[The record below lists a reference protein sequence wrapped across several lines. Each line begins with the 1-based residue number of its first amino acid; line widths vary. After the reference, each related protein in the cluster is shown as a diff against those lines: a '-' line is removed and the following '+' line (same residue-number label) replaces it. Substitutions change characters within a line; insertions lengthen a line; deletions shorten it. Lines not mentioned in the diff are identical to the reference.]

1 MLSRLGALLQ
11 QAVETREP
19 SVDLLEAFTE
29 HWTGITGYYLEATDE
44 SVPARQTDIPWRLR
58 QMLDILVHEERQRPP
73 GDTGP
78 CLEFL
83 LQHKLLETLATL
95 GKAEYPPGMRQQVLL
110 FFSRLLGQLQH
121 PLLHYLNVHRPVQL
135 LQLSGDRLGS
145 GTEREELQFTA
156 VLCSKIQQDPG
167 LLPHILQGKS
177 VLNGR
182 RAPESPRTDP
192 SGTSASS
199 MPRAEGLEHPPGT
212 AANSECLEPS
222 PGTTAVST
230 PRTESLEHPL
240 GTSASSMPRA
250 EGLEH
255 PSGTSANS
263 THRAEG
269 LEHPPGT
276 SASSMPRKENLEHPP
291 GTTASSERL
300 EHPPGTTASSER
312 LEHPLGTSASSM
324 PRAEGL
330 EHPLGTTASS
340 MPRKENL
347 DHPSGTDATSPPAQ
361 PSPARRDSN
370 LVTCLVALCRSKKS
384 RVALKA
390 RENMLLLA
398 GLSQEAAATCLA
410 RGTALCQLLVGHLCD
425 LYSAVPAGTDPADV
439 LGMDRASWRSQG
451 DGAGDG
457 GFPGKESLA
466 EFLGWLD
473 FLDEL
478 VMGAHPLVADAISQA
493 VEEKFLQG
501 TLQPQLLQ
509 MSELAVLGATAV
521 LTGTVRQLRSPA
533 LLHRLVLFLL
543 GPHRHPET
551 PGDAAHALRA
561 QLIERCDHLSD
572 EISLASL
579 RLFEELLR
587 KPHEH
592 VAHNLVLRNLEARAY
607 LQRGAEER
615 GPPETEPEEDGLEL
629 EEDPYFTDGFP
640 DSFGVTKNPSP
651 ASTPSGKERVSEVV
665 SSFLCLV
672 PEEAKTS
679 SCMEEG
685 GYDTYVHDALAMVQ
699 ACRANAA
706 PWGWP
711 SCPRPLDSCHCCHPG
726 VVFYEGHFLKVLFD
740 RMSRILDQPYS
751 LNLQVTSVL
760 SQLAAFPHPHL
771 HEYLLDPYLSL
782 APGCRSLF
790 SVLVRVIG
798 ELMQRLQRVPHARAK
813 LLLVRRQLL
822 GLVPGEQ
829 MDHAVLL
836 KAVVVLEEFCKELA
850 AIALVKGPPEGPP

>member
-29 HWTGITGYYLEATDE
+29 HWRGITGYYLEATDE
-44 SVPARQTDIPWRLR
+44 SVAARQTDIPWRLR
-58 QMLDILVHEERQRPP
+58 QMLDILVYEEKQRPA
-73 GDTGP
+73 GETGP

-83 LQHKLLETLATL
+83 LQHKLLETLGTL

-110 FFSRLLGQLQH
+110 FFSRALGQLQH
-121 PLLHYLNVHRPVQL
+121 PLLHYLNVHRPVQKL
-135 LQLSGDRLGS
+135 LQLSGDRLGC
-145 GTEREELQFTA
+145 GTEKEEVQFVT
-156 VLCSKIQQDPG
+156 VLCSKIQQDPS
-167 LLPHILQGKS
+167 LLPYILEGKS
-177 VLNGR
+177 ILNGR
-182 RAPESPRTDP
+182 RAPELQDNPREE
-192 SGTSASS
+192 S
-199 MPRAEGLEHPPGT
+199 LEHPPGT
-212 AANSECLEPS
+212 AAS
-222 PGTTAVST
+222 
-230 PRTESLEHPL
+230 
-240 GTSASSMPRA
+240 
-250 EGLEH
+250 
-255 PSGTSANS
+255 
-263 THRAEG
+263 
-269 LEHPPGT
+269 
-276 SASSMPRKENLEHPP
+276 
-291 GTTASSERL
+291 
-300 EHPPGTTASSER
+300 
-312 LEHPLGTSASSM
+312 
-324 PRAEGL
+324 
-330 EHPLGTTASS
+330 
-340 MPRKENL
+340 
-347 DHPSGTDATSPPAQ
+347 SPPAQ
-361 PSPARRDSN
+361 PSPSRRDSN
-370 LVTCLVALCRSKKS
+370 LVTCLVGLCRSKKS

-390 RENMLLLA
+390 RENVLLLA
-398 GLSQEAAATCLA
+398 GLSQEAAVTCLV
-410 RGTALCQLLVGHLCD
+410 RGSALCQLLTGHLCD

-439 LGMDRASWRSQG
+439 LAVDRASWRSQG
-451 DGAGDG
+451 DGTGDR

-466 EFLGWLD
+466 EFLSWLD
-473 FLDEL
+473 FVDEL
-478 VMGAHPLVADAISQA
+478 VMGAHPLVADAITEA
-493 VEEKFLQG
+493 VEEKFFQG
-501 TLQPQLLQ
+501 ILQPQLLQ

-521 LTGTVRQLRSPA
+521 LTATVRQLRSPA

-551 PGDAAHALRA
+551 PGDTPHALRA
-561 QLIERCDHLSD
+561 QLIDRCDHLCD

-607 LQRGAEER
+607 LQRGHHGPEER
-615 GPPETEPEEDGLEL
+615 GPPETDPEEDGLDL

-640 DSFGVTKNPSP
+640 DNFGATKNPST
-651 ASTPSGKERVSEVV
+651 ASSPTGKGQVSEVV

-685 GYDTYVHDALAMVQ
+685 GYDTYVHDALGMVQ
-699 ACRANAA
+699 ACRASAA

-711 SCPRPLDSCHCCHPG
+711 SSPRALESCHPG
-726 VVFYEGHFLKVLFD
+726 VAFYEGHFLKVLFD
-740 RMSRILDQPYS
+740 RMSRILDQPYN

-760 SQLAAFPHPHL
+760 SHLAAFPHPHL

-798 ELMQRLQRVPHARAK
+798 DLMQRLQRVPQARAK

-829 MDHAVLL
+829 MDHTVLF
-836 KAVVVLEEFCKELA
+836 KGVVVLEEFCKELA

>member
-83 LQHKLLETLATL
+83 LQHKLLETLGTL

-121 PLLHYLNVHRPVQL
+121 PLLHYLNVHRPVQKL

-145 GTEREELQFTA
+145 GTEREEVQFTA
-156 VLCSKIQQDPG
+156 VLCSKIQQDPS
-167 LLPHILQGKS
+167 LLPYILQGKS

-182 RAPESPRTDP
+182 RAPESPRT
-192 SGTSASS
+192 
-199 MPRAEGLEHPPGT
+199 EG
-212 AANSECLEPS
+212 
-222 PGTTAVST
+222 
-230 PRTESLEHPL
+230 LEHPL

-255 PSGTSANS
+255 PSGTAASS
-263 THRAEG
+263 MPRAEG
-269 LEHPPGT
+269 LEHPSGTAASSSPRAEGLEHPLGTSAISTPREEHLEHPPGT
-276 SASSMPRKENLEHPP
+276 SASSSPRAE
-291 GTTASSERL
+291 G
-300 EHPPGTTASSER
+300 

-324 PRAEGL
+324 PKEEHL
-330 EHPLGTTASS
+330 EHPLGTSASS
-340 MPRKENL
+340 MPKEEHL
-347 DHPSGTDATSPPAQ
+347 EHPLGTSASSMSRAEGLGHPPGASCPPAQ
-361 PSPARRDSN
+361 PSPPRRDSN

-390 RENMLLLA
+390 RENVLLLA
-398 GLSQEAAATCLA
+398 GLAQEAAATCLA
-410 RGTALCQLLVGHLCD
+410 RGTALCPLLVGHLCD

-439 LGMDRASWRSQG
+439 LSMDRASWRSQG

-466 EFLGWLD
+466 EFLAWLD

-478 VMGAHPLVADAISQA
+478 VMGAHPLVAGGISEA
-493 VEEKFLQG
+493 VEEKFFQG
-501 TLQPQLLQ
+501 ILQPQLLQ

-521 LTGTVRQLRSPA
+521 LTGTVRQLRSPS

-551 PGDAAHALRA
+551 PGDAPHPLRA

-607 LQRGAEER
+607 LQRGPEER
-615 GPPETEPEEDGLEL
+615 GPPETDPEEDGLDL

-651 ASTPSGKERVSEVV
+651 ASAPSGKGRVSEVV
-665 SSFLCLV
+665 SSTHPLLPLFQLPVPGPRGGQDLV
-672 PEEAKTS
+672 VH
-679 SCMEEG
+679 G
-685 GYDTYVHDALAMVQ
+685 GGRIQHL
-699 ACRANAA
+699 RAR
-706 PWGWP
+706 
-711 SCPRPLDSCHCCHPG
+711 CPGHGPG
-726 VVFYEGHFLKVLFD
+726 VPCQRCPVGVALIPSAPGL
-740 RMSRILDQPYS
+740 
-751 LNLQVTSVL
+751 
-760 SQLAAFPHPHL
+760 
-771 HEYLLDPYLSL
+771 LSL
-782 APGCRSLF
+782 LSPWSGFLRGTLPQ
-790 SVLVRVIG
+790 G
-798 ELMQRLQRVPHARAK
+798 
-813 LLLVRRQLL
+813 
-822 GLVPGEQ
+822 
-829 MDHAVLL
+829 AV
-836 KAVVVLEEFCKELA
+836 
-850 AIALVKGPPEGPP
+850 

>member
-83 LQHKLLETLATL
+83 LQHKLLETLGTL

-121 PLLHYLNVHRPVQL
+121 PLLHYLNVHRPVQKL

-145 GTEREELQFTA
+145 GTEREEVQFTA
-156 VLCSKIQQDPG
+156 VLCSKIQQDPS
-167 LLPHILQGKS
+167 LLPYILQGKS

-182 RAPESPRTDP
+182 RAPESPRT
-192 SGTSASS
+192 
-199 MPRAEGLEHPPGT
+199 EGT
-212 AANSECLEPS
+212 AAI
-222 PGTTAVST
+222 ST
-230 PRTESLEHPL
+230 PRDEH
-240 GTSASSMPRA
+240 
-250 EGLEH
+250 
-255 PSGTSANS
+255 
-263 THRAEG
+263 

-276 SASSMPRKENLEHPP
+276 SASSIC
-291 GTTASSERL
+291 
-300 EHPPGTTASSER
+300 
-312 LEHPLGTSASSM
+312 
-324 PRAEGL
+324 
-330 EHPLGTTASS
+330 
-340 MPRKENL
+340 
-347 DHPSGTDATSPPAQ
+347 PPAQ
-361 PSPARRDSN
+361 PSPPRRDSN

-390 RENMLLLA
+390 RENVLLLA
-398 GLSQEAAATCLA
+398 GLAQEAAATCLA
-410 RGTALCQLLVGHLCD
+410 RGTALCPLLVGHLCD
-425 LYSAVPAGTDPADV
+425 LYSAVPVGTDPADV
-439 LGMDRASWRSQG
+439 LSMDRASWRSQG
-451 DGAGDG
+451 DSAGDG

-478 VMGAHPLVADAISQA
+478 VMGAHPLVAGGISEA
-493 VEEKFLQG
+493 VEEKFFQG
-501 TLQPQLLQ
+501 ILQPQLLQ

-521 LTGTVRQLRSPA
+521 LTGTVRQLRSPS

-551 PGDAAHALRA
+551 PGDAPHPLRA

-607 LQRGAEER
+607 LQRGPEER
-615 GPPETEPEEDGLEL
+615 GPPETDPEEDGLDL

-651 ASTPSGKERVSEVV
+651 ASAPSGKGRVSEVV

-699 ACRANAA
+699 ACRASAA

-711 SCPRPLDSCHCCHPG
+711 SSPRPLDSCHCCHPG
-726 VVFYEGHFLKVLFD
+726 VAFYEGHFLKVLFD

-829 MDHAVLL
+829 MDHTVLF
-836 KAVVVLEEFCKELA
+836 KGVVVLEEFCKELA